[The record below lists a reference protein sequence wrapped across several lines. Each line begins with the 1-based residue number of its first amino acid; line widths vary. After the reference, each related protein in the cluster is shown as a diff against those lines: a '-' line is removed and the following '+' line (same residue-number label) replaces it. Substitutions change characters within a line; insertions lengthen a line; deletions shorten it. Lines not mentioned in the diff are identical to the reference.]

1 MTPVCLL
8 WGAIGLGDLVA
19 APGGETPGRPRAVA
33 GVVVAALAAA
43 LGTAAADLDAPLLA
57 QLAFVVGV
65 VVVAAVWLL
74 GRERALTSPGSSARL
89 LVGALVA
96 TCLGV
101 AAAGW
106 LGADGHGAIERWL
119 AGLPYAAA
127 RNDPARAAVALSIA
141 PALVGTANAAVRL
154 ALAAVRVQLGGSA
167 TPDRTLRGGRLI
179 GPIERLLVF
188 GFALAGQPTAA
199 SLIIAAKG
207 LLRYP
212 ELSTTSRL
220 ATGKVDEVSE
230 YLLVGSLVSWT
241 IALAPLLVLPGG
253 HPPHL

>member
-1 MTPVCLL
+1 MTPVCVL
-8 WGAIGLGDLVA
+8 WGAIGLADLVA
-19 APGGETPGRPRAVA
+19 APGGEAPLRRRAVA
-33 GVVVAALAAA
+33 GIATAAA
-43 LGTAAADLDAPLLA
+43 AASLGTAAMDLDVSIVARI
-57 QLAFVVGV
+57 AFVVA
-65 VVVAAVWLL
+65 VVAMATGWLL
-74 GRERALTSPGSSARL
+74 GRGPALTSPRGSARL
-89 LVGALVA
+89 LVAALVA
-96 TCLGV
+96 TALAV
-101 AAAGW
+101 AAADW
-106 LGADGHGAIERWL
+106 LGTRASGAVERWL
-119 AGLPYAAA
+119 VDLPYTIA
-127 RNDPARAAVALSIA
+127 RRDPGRVAVALALA

-154 ALAAVRVQLGGSA
+154 ALAAVRVQLGGST

-220 ATGKVDEVSE
+220 AVGKVDEVSE

-241 IALAPLLVLPGG
+241 IALAPVLVLTGG
-253 HPPHL
+253 

>member
-1 MTPVCLL
+1 MTPVCIL

-19 APGGETPGRPRAVA
+19 APGGEVPRRSRAVA
-33 GVVVAALAAA
+33 GVAVAAVAASLA
-43 LGTAAADLDAPLLA
+43 TAASDLTAHPLA
-57 QLAFVVGV
+57 QLLFVV
-65 VVVAAVWLL
+65 VVVAAAAVWLI
-74 GRERALTSPGSSARL
+74 GRSSAMASAGASARL
-89 LVGALVA
+89 LFGALAATAVA
-96 TCLGV
+96 F

-106 LGADGHGAIERWL
+106 LGADGRGAIERWL
-119 AGLPYAAA
+119 GGLPYAATD
-127 RNDPARAAVALSIA
+127 RDPQRAAVALAIG
-141 PALVGTANAAVRL
+141 PALVGTANATVRL
-154 ALAAVRVQLGGSA
+154 ALAAVRVQLGGVA

-212 ELSTTSRL
+212 ELATTSRQ
-220 ATGKVDEVSE
+220 AAGKVDEVSE

-241 IALAPLLVLPGG
+241 LALAPVLVLTGG
-253 HPPHL
+253 